1 MITQWEIVDDS
12 GVQVSISAAGRA
24 KLAEW
29 KHREEAQRDAHN
41 DRQRAEILMWTT
53 AAAVVAIA
61 ALAIKS
67 ILGA

>member
-1 MITQWEIVDDS
+1 MSATFEVHD
-12 GVQVSISAAGRA
+12 GCTTCISDAGRA

-29 KHREEAQRDAHN
+29 QHREEAQRDAHN

>member
-1 MITQWEIVDDS
+1 MLTYERTDDY
-12 GVQVSISAAGRA
+12 VLTVSDAGRA

-29 KHREEAQRDAHN
+29 QHREEAQRDAHN

-67 ILGA
+67 ILGV